1 LCNKNVPS
9 AKLATGTAGSD
20 LDVMNHTTAAPAQR
34 TASPGFIALL
44 IAVSAVSPL
53 GINMYLP
60 SMPGMA
66 RALGVDFTTIQLTLS
81 LYLGAMAL
89 GQLVIGPLSDR
100 FGRRPVLLIGLLTFV
115 VGSAICLLAQSIGVL
130 IFGRI
135 VQAIGGCAGI
145 TLSRAIVRDLY
156 GRNQVASMI
165 AYVTMGMAVAPMIA
179 PTIGGLLETFFGW
192 RASFAFL
199 IGFGGLAL
207 LFAYWRLGETNPG
220 RASGESAREL
230 LQGYGSLFRSRQFWG
245 YTLVTGFVSAM
256 FFAFLAGAPY
266 VMIELLGR
274 SPAEYG
280 FYFAMVPCGY
290 MLGNFATG
298 RLAGAMG
305 ANRMILAGTLLSL
318 SSIAVMA
325 ALIFAG
331 FLVPVALFGPMLFIG
346 VANGLVLPS
355 GIAGAVSVR
364 PDLAGAASGLSGSFQ
379 IGFGALVAPIVG
391 AALGSTAWPLIAIM
405 ATCSCLAIISFS
417 LVAGQRI
424 PATGK

>member
-1 LCNKNVPS
+1 M
-9 AKLATGTAGSD
+9 GTAGSD
-20 LDVMNHTTAAPAQR
+20 PDVMNHTSAATAQP

-81 LYLGAMAL
+81 LYLGAMAV

-100 FGRRPVLLIGLLTFV
+100 FGRRPVLLIGLFTFV

-207 LFAYWRLGETNPG
+207 LFAYWRLSETNHS
-220 RASGESAREL
+220 RSAGESAREL
-230 LQGYGSLFRSRQFWG
+230 LKGYGSLVRSRQFWG

-298 RLAGAMG
+298 RIASTIGP
-305 ANRMILAGTLLSL
+305 NRMILAGTMLSL
-318 SSIAVMA
+318 ASIAAMA
-325 ALIFAG
+325 ALIAFG

-364 PDLAGAASGLSGSFQ
+364 PDLAGAASGLLGSLQ

-391 AALGSTAWPLIAIM
+391 AALSSTPWPLIAIM
-405 ATCSCLAIISFS
+405 ATCSCLAIVSFT
-417 LVAGQRI
+417 LVAGQRT
-424 PATGK
+424 PAKSS

>member
-1 LCNKNVPS
+1 M
-9 AKLATGTAGSD
+9 GTAGSD
-20 LDVMNHTTAAPAQR
+20 FDVMTHTNAAAAQP

-60 SMPGMA
+60 SMPAMA

-81 LYLGAMAL
+81 LYLGAMAV
-89 GQLVIGPLSDR
+89 GQLIIGPLSDK

-115 VGSAICLLAQSIGVL
+115 VGSAICLLAQSINVL

-207 LFAYWRLGETNPG
+207 VFAYWRLSETNHG

-245 YTLVTGFVSAM
+245 YTLVTSFVSAM

-290 MLGNFATG
+290 MLGNFVTG
-298 RLAGAMG
+298 RIAGTMG

-318 SSIAVMA
+318 ASIAAMA
-325 ALIFAG
+325 ALIASG
-331 FLVPVALFGPMLFIG
+331 LLAPVALFGPMLFIG

-355 GIAGAVSVR
+355 GIAGAVSVK

-391 AALGSTAWPLIAIM
+391 AALGSTVWPLIAIM
-405 ATCSCLAIISFS
+405 ATCSCLAIVSFT
-417 LVAGQRI
+417 LVAGQRV
-424 PATGK
+424 PARG

>member
-1 LCNKNVPS
+1 
-9 AKLATGTAGSD
+9 
-20 LDVMNHTTAAPAQR
+20 
-34 TASPGFIALL
+34 
-44 IAVSAVSPL
+44 
-53 GINMYLP
+53 
-60 SMPGMA
+60 
-66 RALGVDFTTIQLTLS
+66 
-81 LYLGAMAL
+81 MAL
-89 GQLVIGPLSDR
+89 GQLIIGPLSDR

-115 VGSAICLLAQSIGVL
+115 AGSVLCLLAQSIGVL

-207 LFAYWRLGETNPG
+207 VFAYGRLRETNHN
-220 RASGESAREL
+220 RASGEAARRL

-245 YTLVTGFVSAM
+245 YTLVTSFVSAM

-290 MLGNFATG
+290 ILGNFATG
-298 RLAGAMG
+298 RNAGTMG
-305 ANRMILAGTLLSL
+305 PNRMILAGTLLSL
-318 SSIAVMA
+318 ASIAAMA
-325 ALIFAG
+325 ALIASG

-391 AALGSTAWPLIAIM
+391 AALSSTVWPLIVIM
-405 ATCSCLAIISFS
+405 TICSLLAIVSFA
-417 LVAGQRI
+417 LVAAQRI
-424 PATGK
+424 HTGS

>member
-1 LCNKNVPS
+1 
-9 AKLATGTAGSD
+9 
-20 LDVMNHTTAAPAQR
+20 MNHTTAAAAKPIVK
-34 TASPGFIALL
+34 PGFIALL

-81 LYLGAMAL
+81 LYLGAMAF

-115 VGSAICLLAQSIGVL
+115 AGSAICLAAQSIGVL

-207 LFAYWRLGETNPG
+207 MFAYWRLRETNHS
-220 RASGESAREL
+220 RSTGESAREL
-230 LQGYGSLFRSRQFWG
+230 LRGYGSLFRSRQFWG
-245 YTLVTGFVSAM
+245 YTLVTSFVSAM

-290 MLGNFATG
+290 ILGNFTTGRIAGATG
-298 RLAGAMG
+298 P
-305 ANRMILAGTLLSL
+305 NRMILAGTIMSL
-318 SSIAVMA
+318 VSIAAMA
-325 ALIFAG
+325 ALIASD
-331 FLVPVALFGPMLFIG
+331 FLSPVAVFGPMLFIG
-346 VANGLVLPS
+346 MANGLVLPS

-379 IGFGALVAPIVG
+379 IGFGALVAPVVG
-391 AALGSTAWPLIAIM
+391 AALSSTVWPLIVIM
-405 ATCSCLAIISFS
+405 TICSLLAFASLS
-417 LVAGQRI
+417 LVVGRRV
-424 PATGK
+424 PATGS